1 MQKTKKEKLQPDS
14 QETKT
19 PKWWKKEI
27 VAPLIV
33 GITLSIGGLGIWI
46 AQKFFNER
54 YGELHV
60 TSNVDSA
67 SVSLNQAFKG
77 STAIGKA
84 FRIASLQPGTYVV
97 FVQREGFASVDTSI
111 QVAAGQITSIHA
123 ELRKIGKQEIAISP
137 DTSKPSLSL
146 SRQPTQAQK
155 YFSLTVTVP
164 SKFENAKIMI
174 DHMWMANAPNT
185 VRIGEGAHLLRV
197 ENDEFYYEEML
208 QIPSRDL
215 INILENEFKSKTK

>member
-1 MQKTKKEKLQPDS
+1 MQKKKAIQQRDS
-14 QETKT
+14 QESKS
-19 PKWWKKEI
+19 PKWLVSLFI
-27 VAPLIV
+27 APIIV
-33 GITLSIGGLGIWI
+33 GLVLWVVTRLSED
-46 AQKFFNER
+46 K
-54 YGELHV
+54 YGELQI

-77 STAIGKA
+77 YTTSSRA
-84 FRIASLQPGTYVV
+84 FRIASLQAGTYVV
-97 FVQREGFASVDTSI
+97 FVQREGFALVDTSI
-111 QVAAGQITSIHA
+111 QIAAGQITSIHA

-146 SRQPTQAQK
+146 SRQPIQAKK
-155 YFSLTVTVP
+155 YFSITITVP
-164 SKFENAKIMI
+164 SQFDNAKILI
-174 DHMWMANAPNT
+174 DHKWMANAPNT
-185 VRIGEGAHLLRV
+185 VRIGEGKHLLRV